1 MVRFTYVGVGIAM
14 SGALLVAPI
23 AAGQQQ
29 ETEALPPMAY
39 VTAVTENAAS
49 CVDTSGDVRRL
60 DTRSYRFSDENNGV
74 HLGESV
80 RTSMDGSAMVTLFDH
95 GMVVHLEHSSELA
108 FLPAPQAD
116 DLVSFVLMLRRGRA
130 YVLRRGDVDDWL
142 LVACESQG
150 VAGYTLSRGASLV
163 VRAEVP
169 GAAFTVSHGRLAF
182 FEGDVPEALPADGAA
197 AWAGLGVAVD
207 AGRSITTS
215 EPDRAIEDALPVAT
229 ATSRLNREM
238 YKFGVES
245 SARWVAEAEQGDFTP
260 VRGAARGEPG
270 LISQVRQEAFVFDQ
284 PRTSVI
290 PAPATQ
296 AEILTRATRI
306 SPAEASLQSRIP
318 TAVVAA
324 SRFLNAR
331 FIGSSGGLRVNR
343 EIRRNIVFG
352 K

>member
-1 MVRFTYVGVGIAM
+1 MVRFTCLGMVMAM
-14 SGALLVAPI
+14 SGAWLAVPM
-23 AAGQQQ
+23 AAGQQK
-29 ETEALPPMAY
+29 ESAALPPIAY
-39 VTAVTENAAS
+39 VTAVTEKAAS
-49 CVDTSGDVRRL
+49 RIDTSGEVRQL
-60 DTRSYRFSDENNGV
+60 DTRSYRFSEENNGV
-74 HLGESV
+74 RLGESV
-80 RTSMDGSAMVTLFDH
+80 RTSMDGSAMVTLFDQ
-95 GMVVHLEHSSELA
+95 GIVVHLEHSSELA
-108 FLPAPQAD
+108 FLPAPETEG
-116 DLVSFVLMLRRGRA
+116 LVSFELMLRRGRA
-130 YVLRRGDVDDWL
+130 YVLRRSHVDDWL

-150 VAGYTLSRGASLV
+150 VAGYTMSRGASLV

-169 GAAFTVSHGRLAF
+169 GAAFTVSHGRLTF
-182 FEGDVPEALPADGAA
+182 FEGDVPDVPPADGAA
-197 AWAGLGVAVD
+197 AWAGLGIAVD
-207 AGRSITTS
+207 AGQSISTS
-215 EPDRAIEDALPVAT
+215 EPARAVEDALPVAT

-296 AEILTRATRI
+296 AEILTRPTRI

-343 EIRRNIVFG
+343 DIRRNIVFG
-352 K
+352 N